1 MKISFEDYNIPDV
14 FKFIR
19 DSANITQL
27 ELAKK
32 MHKSV
37 QWVKA
42 VERGAINIK
51 LKTYLEFCH
60 ICGIKVLNVKK

>member
-19 DSANITQL
+19 ESANITQL

-32 MHKSV
+32 MH
-37 QWVKA
+37 
-42 VERGAINIK
+42 RGTINIK

>member
-19 DSANITQL
+19 ESANITQL

-32 MHKSV
+32 DAQISSM
-37 QWVKA
+37 
-42 VERGAINIK
+42 G
-51 LKTYLEFCH
+51 
-60 ICGIKVLNVKK
+60 

>member
-19 DSANITQL
+19 ESANITQL

-37 QWVKA
+37 HWVKA
-42 VERGAINIK
+42 VERGTINIK
-51 LKTYLEFCH
+51 
-60 ICGIKVLNVKK
+60 

>member
-19 DSANITQL
+19 ESANITQL

-42 VERGAINIK
+42 VERGTINIK
-51 LKTYLEFCH
+51 SFLLFINSNSYFMF
-60 ICGIKVLNVKK
+60 

>member
-1 MKISFEDYNIPDV
+1 MKISFEDYNVPDV

-19 DSANITQL
+19 ESANITQP

-42 VERGAINIK
+42 VERGTINIK
-51 LKTYLEFCH
+51 VETYLEFCR

>member
-19 DSANITQL
+19 ESANITQL

-42 VERGAINIK
+42 VERGTINIK
-51 LKTYLEFCH
+51 LKRYLY
-60 ICGIKVLNVKK
+60 GNRLKNIKVN